1 MTASHGISCSLPG
14 IATGLRLP
22 DASGSPS
29 SYRSALIPRT
39 RPFSK
44 IPAVD
49 ATPAHI
55 FVTAIDTHPLAANPV
70 PIIAERADDFRH
82 GLAVLTRLAPVFLC
96 RAPGSALPG
105 EDVKGVTT
113 ETFEGPHP
121 AGLAGTHI
129 HFLYPVDATRTV
141 WTVNYQDVIAIGHL
155 FTTGELDTTR
165 VIALGGPVVKKPRL
179 LRTRLG
185 ASLDELV
192 ANELEPGENRVVSG
206 SLLGGRTARGA
217 CAFLGRYDLQVS
229 CLREGTDRQMFH
241 FLRPGFD
248 KHSVSGAFVW
258 KLFGRKPLA
267 MTTTTNGSPRAMV
280 PTGTYEAVMPLDI
293 LPTQLLRSLIVGD
306 TEMAQKLGCLELD
319 EEDLALCTYACAGK
333 YEYGPILRDNLTRIE
348 KEG

>member
-1 MTASHGISCSLPG
+1 MVRIKRGLDIPITGAPEQRIETARAVHHVAVIGFDYHGLKPTMAVQVGDRVQKGQPLFSDKKNPGVQVTAPASGTISAINRGERRVLQSVVIEVG
-14 IATGLRLP
+14 DESAP
-22 DASGSPS
+22 DAALRFAYCSPDKLASLSGEAVRENLQ
-29 SYRSALIPRT
+29 RSGLWTALRT

-70 PIIAERADDFRH
+70 PIIAERADNFRN

-96 RAPGSALPG
+96 RAPGSAP
-105 EDVKGVTT
+105 
-113 ETFEGPHP
+113 
-121 AGLAGTHI
+121 
-129 HFLYPVDATRTV
+129 
-141 WTVNYQDVIAIGHL
+141 
-155 FTTGELDTTR
+155 
-165 VIALGGPVVKKPRL
+165 
-179 LRTRLG
+179 
-185 ASLDELV
+185 
-192 ANELEPGENRVVSG
+192 
-206 SLLGGRTARGA
+206 RGA

-229 CLREGTDRQMFH
+229 CLHEGTDRQMLH